1 MQATRSHRG
10 LSTARAALHV
20 TWLLARAPD
29 GVRADEV
36 AQELGKSVSTAYNLL
51 ASLCD
56 EGVAERLP
64 GGLYHLAPGFRE
76 TVAEESDRHNLTGVV
91 DDLLTRTHKR
101 AYLAVL
107 RGNQLRVVLERG
119 LQGMPKL
126 PGMSPEIR
134 DNAHALALGK
144 VVLARAP
151 AAALERYLTAGLK
164 RFTPD
169 TITEPDRLRMELRR
183 VRRTGI
189 ATDREE
195 IAPDFCCIAAPLLDE
210 QRRFLG
216 AVGISMS
223 VRAFDAEREGLTE
236 TLRDIVGFQA
246 CADRREVLEVGRNPV
261 LASAPEHLAGRKT
274 FRAPSSQARTSH
286 DVTRRQRR

>member
-10 LSTARAALHV
+10 LSTARAALSV

-36 AQELGKSVSTAYNLL
+36 AVKLGKSVSTAYNLL

-76 TVAEESDRHNLTGVV
+76 TVAEESDRHNLSGVV
-91 DDLLTRTHKR
+91 DDLLARTHKR

-107 RGNQLRVVLERG
+107 RGNQLKVILERG

-126 PGMSPEIR
+126 PGMNPEIR

-151 AAALERYLTAGLK
+151 ADALERYLSAGLK

-169 TITEPDRLRMELRR
+169 TITDPNVLRTELRR
-183 VRRTGI
+183 ARRAGY

-195 IAPDFCCIAAPLLDE
+195 IAPDFCCIAAPLLD
-210 QRRFLG
+210 QHGRFLA

-223 VRAFDAEREGLTE
+223 VRAFDHEREALSE

-246 CADRREVLEVGRNPV
+246 YADRPEVLEAGRSSV
-261 LASAPEHLAGRKT
+261 LASAPEHLAVKR
-274 FRAPSSQARTSH
+274 RL
-286 DVTRRQRR
+286 RQRR

>member
-10 LSTARAALHV
+10 LSTARAALSV

-36 AQELGKSVSTAYNLL
+36 AESLGKSVSTAYNLL

-64 GGLYHLAPGFRE
+64 GGLYHLSPGFRE
-76 TVAEESDRHNLTGVV
+76 TVAEESDRHDLSGVV
-91 DDLLTRTHKR
+91 DDLLARTHKR

-107 RGNQLRVVLERG
+107 RGGHLRVVLERG

-126 PGMSPEIR
+126 PGMDPEIR

-151 AAALERYLTAGLK
+151 ASALERYLSAGLK
-164 RFTPD
+164 RFAPD
-169 TITEPDRLRMELRR
+169 TITDPNTLRSDLRR

-210 QRRFLG
+210 HGRFLG
-216 AVGISMS
+216 AAGISMS
-223 VRAFDAEREGLTE
+223 VRAFDAEHEHLTE
-236 TLRDIVGFQA
+236 VLRDIVGFQA
-246 CADRREVLEVGRNPV
+246 CADRREVLEVGRTPV
-261 LASAPEHLAGRKT
+261 LASAPEHLAVKR
-274 FRAPSSQARTSH
+274 RL
-286 DVTRRQRR
+286 RQRR

>member
-1 MQATRSHRG
+1 
-10 LSTARAALHV
+10 
-20 TWLLARAPD
+20 
-29 GVRADEV
+29 V
-36 AQELGKSVSTAYNLL
+36 AEALGKSVSTAYNLL

-64 GGLYHLAPGFRE
+64 GGLYHLASGFRE
-76 TVAEESDRHNLTGVV
+76 TVAEETDRHDLSGVV
-91 DDLLTRTHKR
+91 DDLLARTHKR

-107 RGNQLRVVLERG
+107 RGNRLRVVLERG

-151 AAALERYLTAGLK
+151 ANALERYLSLGLR

-169 TITEPDRLRMELRR
+169 TITDPYVLRNELRR
-183 VRRTGI
+183 ARRTGI

-195 IAPDFCCIAAPLLDE
+195 IAPDYCCFAAPLLDE
-210 QRRFLG
+210 RGRFLG

-223 VRAFDAEREGLTE
+223 VRAFDAEREHLTE
-236 TLRDIVGFQA
+236 TVRDIVGFQA
-246 CADRREVLEVGRNPV
+246 YGDRRAVLEAGRTPV
-261 LASAPEHLAGRKT
+261 LASAPEHLAVKR
-274 FRAPSSQARTSH
+274 RL
-286 DVTRRQRR
+286 RQRR

>member
-10 LSTARAALHV
+10 LSTARAALRV

-29 GVRADEV
+29 GIRADQV
-36 AQELGKSVSTAYNLL
+36 ADTLGKSTSTAYNLL

-56 EGVAERLP
+56 EGVAERHP
-64 GGLYHLAPGFRE
+64 GGVYKLCPAFRA
-76 TVAEESDRHNLTGVV
+76 TVAEASDRHDLSGVV
-91 DDLLTRTHKR
+91 DDLLARTHKR

-107 RGNQLRVVLERG
+107 RGHRLRVVLERG

-126 PGMSPEIR
+126 PGMSPDIR

-151 AAALERYLTAGLK
+151 ATALERYLSAGLK

-169 TITEPDRLRMELRR
+169 TITDANTLRADLRR
-183 VRRTGI
+183 IRRVGI

-210 QRRFLG
+210 HGHFLG
-216 AVGISMS
+216 AAGISMS
-223 VRAFDAEREGLTE
+223 VRAFDAEREHLTE
-236 TLRDIVGFQA
+236 VLRDIVGFQA
-246 CADRREVLEVGRNPV
+246 CADRREVLEVGRTPV
-261 LASAPEHLAGRKT
+261 LASAPEHLAVKR
-274 FRAPSSQARTSH
+274 RL
-286 DVTRRQRR
+286 RQRR